1 MMEQRSPEWFAA
13 RKNRI
18 TGSAVGAILGLSP
31 YSTPDDVMRRMVR
44 EKFDA
49 PSEFT
54 GNVATEWGVANE
66 AGAIKEY
73 EMETGVT
80 VKPAGFY
87 THMHWLGAS
96 PDGLVGEEGLIEVKC
111 PYSLRHEK
119 SPVPFKPLALQMH
132 YYAQIQIQLF
142 ITGRPWCHFYQW
154 TPAES
159 RNEIIAYDDAWIQA
173 NMPTLLAFYQR
184 FLVEQTHP
192 MVERHL
198 QPKKQ
203 ANEKPELRQVAAEYF
218 DLVEDMKAGEE
229 RKKELLDKIVQVAG
243 GEPCYINGHSLTKIE
258 REGAISYSKVVKEHI
273 PHIDLEPYRG
283 KPTTYWT
290 FK

>member
-1 MMEQRSPEWFAA
+1 MEQRSPEWFAA

-159 RNEIIAYDDAWIQA
+159 RKGESMDISTSRPSSSLGPIGSK
-173 NMPTLLAFYQR
+173 R
-184 FLVEQTHP
+184 GSSS
-192 MVERHL
+192 
-198 QPKKQ
+198 
-203 ANEKPELRQVAAEYF
+203 AA
-218 DLVEDMKAGEE
+218 D
-229 RKKELLDKIVQVAG
+229 
-243 GEPCYINGHSLTKIE
+243 T
-258 REGAISYSKVVKEHI
+258 AICF
-273 PHIDLEPYRG
+273 
-283 KPTTYWT
+283 TTSHT
-290 FK
+290 E

>member
-1 MMEQRSPEWFAA
+1 MEQRSPEWFAA

-96 PDGLVGEEGLIEVKC
+96 PDGLVGDEFA
-111 PYSLRHEK
+111 YDSDHELDE
-119 SPVPFKPLALQMH
+119 SGCLAL
-132 YYAQIQIQLF
+132 ILLN
-142 ITGRPWCHFYQW
+142 
-154 TPAES
+154 
-159 RNEIIAYDDAWIQA
+159 RNE
-173 NMPTLLAFYQR
+173 
-184 FLVEQTHP
+184 
-192 MVERHL
+192 
-198 QPKKQ
+198 
-203 ANEKPELRQVAAEYF
+203 
-218 DLVEDMKAGEE
+218 G
-229 RKKELLDKIVQVAG
+229 KIKMSML
-243 GEPCYINGHSLTKIE
+243 I
-258 REGAISYSKVVKEHI
+258 
-273 PHIDLEPYRG
+273 
-283 KPTTYWT
+283 
-290 FK
+290 F